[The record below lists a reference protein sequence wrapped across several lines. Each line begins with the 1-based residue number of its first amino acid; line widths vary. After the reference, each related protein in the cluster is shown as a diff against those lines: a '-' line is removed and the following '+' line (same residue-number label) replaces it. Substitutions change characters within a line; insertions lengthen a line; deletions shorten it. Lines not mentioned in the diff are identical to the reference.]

1 MDLFPPPPDTE
12 IIDKA
17 DPYVQGEVEKMAK
30 GYKWKVKARVKGN
43 DTDELFRI
51 VSQAEKAFADR
62 YSTQEKEIK
71 SSE

>member
-17 DPYVQGEVEKMAK
+17 EPYVQGEVEKMAK

-43 DTDELFRI
+43 DTDELIRI
-51 VSQAEKAFADR
+51 VTQAEKQFADK
-62 YSTQEKEIK
+62 YGTQA
-71 SSE
+71 